1 MDIKILIIQ
10 QKMIGDVLTSGILFT
25 TLRDLYP
32 NAKLHYLINT
42 HTYPVVKHH
51 PDIDHYHFITPEIE
65 QNNRLFFKFVKTIR
79 KEKYDI
85 VIDVYSKLSSNV
97 LTLFSGAQHKF
108 SKYKWYSS
116 FIYTK
121 TFKERFSNT
130 KTGWA
135 VENRLN
141 LLAPLAKYDIKP
153 VKPKIYLSETEI
165 NTAKN
170 LLLEKGINLNSSI
183 FMISILGSS
192 VKKTYPSEYMA
203 KLIDC
208 IASKTNGTIL
218 FNYIPSQIDDVKH
231 IYNLCNTSAKE
242 KIRLDIFGKSLR
254 EFIAITSHCTALI
267 GNEGGA
273 INMAKAIN
281 KPTFAIFSPWIIKEA
296 WNMYDNGT
304 TNDSIHLIDIKPEL
318 YDGKSPKLTKE
329 DYSTFYDAF
338 LPELIIPK
346 LKTYLDTIL

>member
-1 MDIKILIIQ
+1 
-10 QKMIGDVLTSGILFT
+10 MIGDVLTSGILFSI
-25 TLRDLYP
+25 LRELYP
-32 NAKLHYLINT
+32 NAKLHYLINS

-51 PDIDHYHFITPEIE
+51 PDIDEFHFITPDIE
-65 QNNRLFFKFVKTIR
+65 KKNHLFFKFVKAIR

-85 VIDVYSKLSSNV
+85 VIDVYSKLSSNMI
-97 LTLFSGAQHKF
+97 TLFSGAQHRF
-108 SKYKWYSS
+108 SKYKWYST
-116 FIYTK
+116 FIYSK
-121 TFKERFSNT
+121 TFKEDFSNT

-135 VENRLN
+135 VENRLK

-153 VKPKIYLSETEI
+153 VKPQIYLTATEI
-165 NTAKN
+165 NNAKN
-170 LLLEKGINLNSSI
+170 LLLENGVNLDTPI

-192 VKKTYPSEYMA
+192 IKKTYPPEYMA

-208 IASKTNGTIL
+208 IASKVNCCML
-218 FNYIPSQIDDVKH
+218 FNYMPNQLKDVKH
-231 IYNLCNTSAKE
+231 IYNICNTSTQK

-273 INMAKAIN
+273 INMAKAIK

-318 YDGKSPKLTKE
+318 YNGKSPKLTKE
-329 DYSTFYDAF
+329 DYATFYDKF

-346 LKTYLDTIL
+346 LKNYLDSIL